1 LYYWLCSFHTLERQH
16 EKTTPINAFINLMD
30 NYILPRKQAITVFFA
45 FAFGY
50 FLSCLLRA
58 ITATLSPVL
67 TLEFELMAADLGL
80 LAGGYFLGFASMQ
93 IPLGYLLDKFG
104 PKKIVSSF
112 LLIAFI
118 GTVSFA
124 LAQSFSGLLVSR
136 ILIGVGAG
144 ACLMAPLT
152 GYRIWF
158 AENQQQRV
166 NSWMLMIASLG
177 FLSSTLPV
185 QLLLPTLGWRW
196 IFGGIAALIL
206 ISIIL
211 MLTFIPKW
219 NHQQDESL
227 ENPLKSGSLA
237 DVWKNKFFISVIPMG
252 LFNYGGLM
260 AIQTLWAGPWMIRV
274 AGYTPLES
282 ATGLFWINITMLISF
297 FLWGYFLPRITN
309 LGFSALKILTVGLPI
324 SFLVMLFIIILGS
337 KAGAFYIT
345 LFILSSIFLS
355 VVQPAVGLSFQS
367 HLAGKALTSFN
378 LLIFLG
384 AFIMQWFIGL
394 VIDLVKS
401 FGYTE
406 IIGFKTA
413 FSVFLLLSLTSYI
426 FFLIINK
433 NHIFFK
439 IKNM

>member
-1 LYYWLCSFHTLERQH
+1 
-16 EKTTPINAFINLMD
+16 MD
-30 NYILPRKQAITVFFA
+30 NYILPRKQVITVFIV

-58 ITATLSPVL
+58 ITATLSPVF
-67 TLEFELMAADLGL
+67 TLEFDLMAADLGL

-93 IPLGYLLDKFG
+93 IPLGYLLDKLG
-104 PKKIVSSF
+104 PKKIVSTF

-124 LAQSFSGLLVSR
+124 LAQSFSGLLISR
-136 ILIGVGAG
+136 ILIGVGSS

-152 GYRIWF
+152 GYRIWLK
-158 AENQQQRV
+158 ENQQQRA
-166 NSWMLMIASLG
+166 NSWMFMMASLG
-177 FLSSTLPV
+177 FLSSTLPI
-185 QLLLPTLGWRW
+185 QLLLPLLGWRW
-196 IFGGIAALIL
+196 IFGGISALLL

-211 MLTFIPKW
+211 MLAFIPKW
-219 NHQQDESL
+219 DHQKDKSL
-227 ENPLKSGSLA
+227 KNPIKSDSFA

-282 ATGLFWINITMLISF
+282 ATGLFSINITMLVSF
-297 FLWGYFLPRITN
+297 FLWGYFLPKITD
-309 LGFSALKILTVGLPI
+309 LGFNALKILKLGLPI
-324 SFLVMLFIIILGS
+324 SFLVMFTIIVLGS
-337 KAGAFYIT
+337 KAGALLIT
-345 LFILSSIFLS
+345 LFILTSIFLS
-355 VVQPAVGLSFQS
+355 VIQPAVGLSFQS

-384 AFIMQWFIGL
+384 AFIMQWFIGF
-394 VIDLVKS
+394 VIDLIKS
-401 FGYTE
+401 LGYTE
-406 IIGFKTA
+406 TIGFQTA

-426 FFLIINK
+426 FFLVINK
-433 NHIFFK
+433 K
-439 IKNM
+439 

>member
-1 LYYWLCSFHTLERQH
+1 ME
-16 EKTTPINAFINLMD
+16 
-30 NYILPRKQAITVFFA
+30 NYILPKRQAITVFFV

-124 LAQSFSGLLVSR
+124 LAQNFSGLLVSR
-136 ILIGVGAG
+136 ILIGVGVS

-158 AENQQQRV
+158 AENQQQRA

-177 FLSSTLPV
+177 FLSSTLPI
-185 QLLLPTLGWRW
+185 QLLLPAFGWRW

-206 ISIIL
+206 ISIFL
-211 MLTFIPKW
+211 MLAFIPKW
-219 NHQQDESL
+219 DHQKNESL
-227 ENPLKSGSLA
+227 DNQTSKGSLA

-260 AIQTLWAGPWMIRV
+260 AIQTLWAGPWMVRV
-274 AGYTPLES
+274 AGYTPIES

-297 FLWGYFLPRITN
+297 FLWGYFLPKITN
-309 LGFSALKILTVGLPI
+309 LGFSALKILKLGLPV
-324 SFLVMLFIIILGS
+324 SFLIMLMIIILGS

-355 VVQPAVGLSFQS
+355 VTQPAVGLSFAS

-384 AFIMQWFIGL
+384 TFIMQWVMGL
-394 VIDLVKS
+394 VIDLVKI

-406 IIGFKTA
+406 IIGFKAA
-413 FSVFLLLSLTSYI
+413 FSFFLFLSLISYI

-433 NHIFFK
+433 K
-439 IKNM
+439 S

>member
-1 LYYWLCSFHTLERQH
+1 ME
-16 EKTTPINAFINLMD
+16 
-30 NYILPRKQAITVFFA
+30 NYILPKRQAITVFFV

-118 GTVSFA
+118 GTLSFA
-124 LAQSFSGLLVSR
+124 LAQSFSGLLISR
-136 ILIGVGAG
+136 ILIGVGVS

-158 AENQQQRV
+158 AENQQQRA

-185 QLLLPTLGWRW
+185 QLLLPSLGWRW
-196 IFGGIAALIL
+196 LFGGIAGLIL
-206 ISIIL
+206 ISIFL
-211 MLTFIPKW
+211 MLAFIPKW
-219 NHQQDESL
+219 DHQKDESL
-227 ENPLKSGSLA
+227 ENPVRQGSLS

-282 ATGLFWINITMLISF
+282 ATGLFWINITMLVSF

-309 LGFSALKILTVGLPI
+309 LGFSALKILKLGLPV
-324 SFLVMLFIIILGS
+324 SFLVMLTIIILGS

-355 VVQPAVGLSFQS
+355 VTQPAVGLSFQS

-384 AFIMQWFIGL
+384 TFIMQWVMGL
-394 VIDLVKS
+394 VIDLVKNY
-401 FGYTE
+401 GYTE
-406 IIGFKTA
+406 IIGFKAA
-413 FSVFLLLSLTSYI
+413 FSFFLFLSLISYI

-433 NHIFFK
+433 K
-439 IKNM
+439 S

>member
-1 LYYWLCSFHTLERQH
+1 
-16 EKTTPINAFINLMD
+16 MD
-30 NYILPRKQAITVFFA
+30 NYILPKKQAITVFFV

-67 TLEFELMAADLGL
+67 TLEFDLMAADLGL
-80 LAGGYFLGFASMQ
+80 LAGGYFLGFACMQ
-93 IPLGYLLDKFG
+93 IPIGFLLDKFG
-104 PKKIVSSF
+104 PKKIVASF

-124 LAQSFSGLLVSR
+124 LAQSFSGLLASR
-136 ILIGVGAG
+136 ILIGVGVS

-158 AENQQQRV
+158 AKNQQQRA

-196 IFGGIAALIL
+196 MFGGIAALIL
-206 ISIIL
+206 VSIVL
-211 MLTFIPKW
+211 MLAFIPKW
-219 NHQQDESL
+219 DHQKDESL
-227 ENPLKSGSLA
+227 DSSSRLGSFA

-252 LFNYGGLM
+252 LLNYGGLM
-260 AIQTLWAGPWMIRV
+260 AIQTLWAGPWMTRV
-274 AGYTPLES
+274 AGYSPLES
-282 ATGLFWINITMLISF
+282 ATGLFWINITMLVSF
-297 FLWGYFLPRITN
+297 FLWGYFLPKITN
-309 LGFSALKILTVGLPI
+309 LGFSAIKILKLGLPL
-324 SFLVMLFIIILGS
+324 SFLVMLTIILLGP
-337 KAGAFYIT
+337 KAGTFYIA

-355 VVQPAVGLSFQS
+355 VIQPAVGLSFQS

-384 AFIMQWFIGL
+384 TFIMQWFIGL
-394 VIDLVKS
+394 VIDLVKGL
-401 FGYTE
+401 GYSE
-406 IIGFKTA
+406 IIGFKTS
-413 FSVFLLLSLTSYI
+413 FSVFLLLSLMAYI
-426 FFLIINK
+426 FFLIINRK
-433 NHIFFK
+433 PQSI
-439 IKNM
+439 

>member
-1 LYYWLCSFHTLERQH
+1 ME
-16 EKTTPINAFINLMD
+16 
-30 NYILPRKQAITVFFA
+30 NYILPRREAITVFFV

-124 LAQSFSGLLVSR
+124 LAQNFSGLLVSR
-136 ILIGVGAG
+136 ILIGVGVS

-158 AENQQQRV
+158 AENQQQRA

-177 FLSSTLPV
+177 FLSSTLPI
-185 QLLLPTLGWRW
+185 QLLLPSLGWRW

-206 ISIIL
+206 ISIFL
-211 MLTFIPKW
+211 MLVFIPKW
-219 NHQQDESL
+219 NHQKDESL
-227 ENPLKSGSLA
+227 ENSERKGSLA

-309 LGFSALKILTVGLPI
+309 LGFSALKILKLGLPV
-324 SFLVMLFIIILGS
+324 SFLIMLIIIILGS

-355 VVQPAVGLSFQS
+355 VTQPAVGLSFAS

-384 AFIMQWFIGL
+384 TFIMQWVMGL
-394 VIDLVKS
+394 VIDLVKT

-406 IIGFKTA
+406 IIGFKAA
-413 FSVFLLLSLTSYI
+413 FSFFLLLSLISYI

-433 NHIFFK
+433 K
-439 IKNM
+439 S

>member
-1 LYYWLCSFHTLERQH
+1 ME
-16 EKTTPINAFINLMD
+16 
-30 NYILPRKQAITVFFA
+30 NYILPKRQAITVFFV

-118 GTVSFA
+118 GTLSFA
-124 LAQSFSGLLVSR
+124 LAQSFSGLLISR
-136 ILIGVGAG
+136 ILIGVGVS

-158 AENQQQRV
+158 AENQQQRA

-185 QLLLPTLGWRW
+185 QLLLPSLGWRW
-196 IFGGIAALIL
+196 LFGGIAGLIL
-206 ISIIL
+206 ISIFL
-211 MLTFIPKW
+211 MLAFIPKW
-219 NHQQDESL
+219 DHQKDESL
-227 ENPLKSGSLA
+227 ENPVRQGSLS

-282 ATGLFWINITMLISF
+282 ATGLFWINITMLVSF

-309 LGFSALKILTVGLPI
+309 LGFSALKILKLGLPV
-324 SFLVMLFIIILGS
+324 SFLVMLTIIILGS

-355 VVQPAVGLSFQS
+355 VTQPAVGLSFQS

-384 AFIMQWFIGL
+384 TFIMQWVMGL
-394 VIDLVKS
+394 VIDLVKNS
-401 FGYTE
+401 GYTE
-406 IIGFKTA
+406 ITGFKAA
-413 FSVFLLLSLTSYI
+413 FSFFLFLSLISYI
-426 FFLIINK
+426 FFLIVNK
-433 NHIFFK
+433 K
-439 IKNM
+439 A

>member
-1 LYYWLCSFHTLERQH
+1 MENH
-16 EKTTPINAFINLMD
+16 
-30 NYILPRKQAITVFFA
+30 ILPRREAITVFFV

-118 GTVSFA
+118 GTLSFA
-124 LAQSFSGLLVSR
+124 LAQSFSGLLLSR
-136 ILIGVGAG
+136 ILIGIGVS

-158 AENQQQRV
+158 AENQQQRA

-177 FLSSTLPV
+177 FLSSTLPI
-185 QLLLPTLGWRW
+185 QLLLPSLGWRW

-206 ISIIL
+206 ISIFL
-211 MLTFIPKW
+211 MLVFIPKW
-219 NHQQDESL
+219 NHQKDESL
-227 ENPLKSGSLA
+227 ENSERKGSLV

-309 LGFSALKILTVGLPI
+309 LGFSALKILKLGLPV
-324 SFLVMLFIIILGS
+324 SFLIMLIIIILGS

-355 VVQPAVGLSFQS
+355 VTQPAVGLSFAS

-384 AFIMQWFIGL
+384 TFIMQWVMGL
-394 VIDLVKS
+394 VIDLVKT

-406 IIGFKTA
+406 IIGFKAA
-413 FSVFLLLSLTSYI
+413 FSFFLLLSLISYI

-433 NHIFFK
+433 K
-439 IKNM
+439 S

>member
-1 LYYWLCSFHTLERQH
+1 
-16 EKTTPINAFINLMD
+16 MD
-30 NYILPRKQAITVFFA
+30 NYILPRKQVITVFFV

-50 FLSCLLRA
+50 FLSCLLRS
-58 ITATLSPVL
+58 ITATLSPVF
-67 TLEFELMAADLGL
+67 TLEFDLMAADLGL

-93 IPLGYLLDKFG
+93 IPLGYLLDKLG
-104 PKKIVSSF
+104 PKKIVSTF

-124 LAQSFSGLLVSR
+124 LAQSFSGLLISR
-136 ILIGVGAG
+136 ILIGVGSS

-152 GYRIWF
+152 GYRIWLK
-158 AENQQQRV
+158 ENQQQRA
-166 NSWMLMIASLG
+166 NSWMFMMASLG
-177 FLSSTLPV
+177 FLSSTLPI
-185 QLLLPTLGWRW
+185 QLLLPSLGWRW
-196 IFGGIAALIL
+196 IFGGIAVLLL

-211 MLTFIPKW
+211 MLAFIPKW
-219 NHQQDESL
+219 DHQKDKPL
-227 ENPLKSGSLA
+227 ENQIESDSFT

-282 ATGLFWINITMLISF
+282 ATGLFSINITMLVSF
-297 FLWGYFLPRITN
+297 FLWGYFLPKITD
-309 LGFSALKILTVGLPI
+309 LGFNALQILKLGLPI
-324 SFLVMLFIIILGS
+324 SFLVMFTIIVLGS

-355 VVQPAVGLSFQS
+355 VIQPAVGLSFQS

-384 AFIMQWFIGL
+384 AFIMQWFIGF
-394 VIDLVKS
+394 VIDLIKS
-401 FGYTE
+401 LGYTE
-406 IIGFKTA
+406 ITGFQTA
-413 FSVFLLLSLTSYI
+413 FSVFLFLSLTSYI

-433 NHIFFK
+433 KVK
-439 IKNM
+439 IY

>member
-1 LYYWLCSFHTLERQH
+1 
-16 EKTTPINAFINLMD
+16 MD
-30 NYILPRKQAITVFFA
+30 KYILPKKKAIGVFLV

-58 ITATLSPVL
+58 ITATLSPIL
-67 TLEFELMAADLGL
+67 TSEFDLLAADLGL
-80 LAGGYFLGFASMQ
+80 LAGGYFLGFACMQ
-93 IPLGYLLDKFG
+93 IPLGYLLDKYG

-112 LLIAFI
+112 LLIALI
-118 GTVSFA
+118 GTSSFA
-124 LAQSFSGLLVSR
+124 LAQSFSGLLISR
-136 ILIGVGAG
+136 ILIGIGVS

-158 AENQQQRV
+158 AENQQQRA

-185 QLLLPTLGWRW
+185 QLLLPSFGWRW
-196 IFGGIAALIL
+196 IFGGIAILIL
-206 ISIIL
+206 VSIIL
-211 MLTFIPKW
+211 MLVFIPKW
-219 NHQQDESL
+219 DHQKEVSL
-227 ENPLKSGSLA
+227 ENPIRQGSLT
-237 DVWKNKFFISVIPMG
+237 DVWKDKFFISVIPMG

-282 ATGLFWINITMLISF
+282 ATGLFWINITMLVSF
-297 FLWGYFLPRITN
+297 FLWGYFLPKITN
-309 LGFSALKILTVGLPI
+309 FGFSALKILKLGLPV
-324 SFLVMLFIIILGS
+324 SFLVMLIIIILGP

-355 VVQPAVGLSFQS
+355 VTQPAVGLSFPS
-367 HLAGKALTSFN
+367 NLAGKALTSFN

-384 AFIMQWFIGL
+384 TFIMQWLMGL
-394 VIDLVKS
+394 VIDLIKNS
-401 FGYTE
+401 GYSETL
-406 IIGFKTA
+406 GFKSA
-413 FSVFLLLSLTSYI
+413 FSVFLILSFVSYL

-433 NHIFFK
+433 K
-439 IKNM
+439 K

>member
-1 LYYWLCSFHTLERQH
+1 ME
-16 EKTTPINAFINLMD
+16 
-30 NYILPRKQAITVFFA
+30 NYILPKRQAITVFFV

-124 LAQSFSGLLVSR
+124 LAQNFSGLLVSR
-136 ILIGVGAG
+136 ILIGIGVS

-158 AENQQQRV
+158 AENQQQRA

-177 FLSSTLPV
+177 FLSSTLPI
-185 QLLLPTLGWRW
+185 QLLLPSLGWRW

-206 ISIIL
+206 ISIFL
-211 MLTFIPKW
+211 MLAFIPKW
-219 NHQQDESL
+219 DHQKNESL
-227 ENPLKSGSLA
+227 DNQTSKGSLA

-260 AIQTLWAGPWMIRV
+260 AIQTLWAGPWMVRV
-274 AGYTPLES
+274 AGYTPIES

-297 FLWGYFLPRITN
+297 FLWGYFLPKITN
-309 LGFSALKILTVGLPI
+309 LGFSALKILKLGLPV
-324 SFLVMLFIIILGS
+324 SFLIMLMIIILGS

-355 VVQPAVGLSFQS
+355 VTQPAVGLSFAS

-384 AFIMQWFIGL
+384 TFIMQWVMGL
-394 VIDLVKS
+394 VIDLVKT

-406 IIGFKTA
+406 IIGFKAA
-413 FSVFLLLSLTSYI
+413 FSFFLFLSLISYI

-433 NHIFFK
+433 K
-439 IKNM
+439 S